1 MAGPAAL
8 ILLLS
13 KVIFSNL
20 DLQYKFDGG
29 AYKSAEKDAVTS
41 HIKITLWTR
50 SVDKDAV
57 TSYTKITLWN

>member
-41 HIKITLWTR
+41 HIKITL
-50 SVDKDAV
+50 
-57 TSYTKITLWN
+57 